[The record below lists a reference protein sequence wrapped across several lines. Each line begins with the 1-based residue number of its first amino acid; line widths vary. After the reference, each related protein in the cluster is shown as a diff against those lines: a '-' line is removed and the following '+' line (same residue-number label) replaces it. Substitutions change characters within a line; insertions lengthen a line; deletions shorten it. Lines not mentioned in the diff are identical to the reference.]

1 LQIVWN
7 SASVS
12 LAITAVLFAV
22 LQIWWISSLMKRNQ
36 RRRLAEPL
44 TASAFRDEL
53 EKIFRQSC
61 IDES

>member
-1 LQIVWN
+1 M
-7 SASVS
+7 
-12 LAITAVLFAV
+12 AITAVLFAV